1 MTDETK
7 KVIFMARRKSLYE
20 IIYAQIEQEVQK
32 MSDGTQ
38 LPSIDKLCED
48 YGASKTVIR
57 EVITAL
63 EKDGL
68 VVRRQGLGTFVVKDS
83 GLVHTGIEYLRGLTR
98 IISSSGKT
106 PDLVHDAYR
115 VVEADEELA
124 TRLETEMGQHLVLT
138 ERVYAADGV
147 PAIFAR
153 TFIASERVPGGTQAL
168 VRTLGSSKA
177 KELTLFDLMEE
188 NFKEPIRYAIAEI
201 ESTLVDRELSRLLQI
216 EKRSSIVL
224 LKEVHR
230 DMNNIPMLYSEDFIN
245 TAVFRIHVLRKK
257 I

>member
-1 MTDETK
+1 
-7 KVIFMARRKSLYE
+7 MAKRESLYK
-20 IIYAQIEQEVQK
+20 IIYKQIEQMVQK

-38 LPSIDKLCED
+38 LPSIEKLCED
-48 YGASKTVIR
+48 YGASRTVIR

-63 EKDGL
+63 ERDGL

-106 PDLVHDAYR
+106 PDLVHDR
-115 VVEADEELA
+115 FREVLADNELA
-124 TRLETEMGQHLVLT
+124 VKLEMPEREKLVLT
-138 ERVYAADGV
+138 ERVYAADGI

-153 TFIASERVPGGTQAL
+153 TYIASERIPGGTEAL
-168 VRTLGSSKA
+168 LRILGQSRA
-177 KELTLFDLMEE
+177 KELVLFDLLEV

-201 ESTLVDRELSRLLQI
+201 ESKLVDEELARLLDM
-216 EKRSSIVL
+216 KPNTSIVL

-230 DMNNIPMLYSEDFIN
+230 DMNNLPMLYSEDFIN
-245 TAVFRIHVLRKK
+245 TEVFRIHVLRKK

>member
-1 MTDETK
+1 
-7 KVIFMARRKSLYE
+7 MAKRESLYK
-20 IIYAQIEQEVQK
+20 IIYKQIEQMVQK

-38 LPSIDKLCED
+38 LPSIEKLCDD
-48 YGASKTVIR
+48 YGASRTVIR

-63 EKDGL
+63 ERDGL

-106 PDLVHDAYR
+106 PDLVYDR
-115 VVEADEELA
+115 FREVLADNELA
-124 TRLETEMGQHLVLT
+124 VKLEMPEREKLVLT
-138 ERVYAADGV
+138 ERVYAADGI

-153 TFIASERVPGGTQAL
+153 TYIASERIPGGTEAL
-168 VRTLGSSKA
+168 LRILGQSRA
-177 KELTLFDLMEE
+177 KELVLFDLLEE

-201 ESTLVDRELSRLLQI
+201 ESKLVDEELARLLDM
-216 EKRSSIVL
+216 KPNTSIVL

-230 DMNNIPMLYSEDFIN
+230 DMNNLPMLYSEDFIN
-245 TAVFRIHVLRKK
+245 TEVFRIHVLRKK

>member
-1 MTDETK
+1 
-7 KVIFMARRKSLYE
+7 MAKRESLYK
-20 IIYAQIEQEVQK
+20 IIYKQIEQMVQK

-38 LPSIDKLCED
+38 LPSIEKLCED
-48 YGASKTVIR
+48 YGASRTVIR

-63 EKDGL
+63 ERDGL

-106 PDLVHDAYR
+106 PDLVHDR
-115 VVEADEELA
+115 FREVLADNELA
-124 TRLETEMGQHLVLT
+124 VKLEMPEREKLVLT
-138 ERVYAADGV
+138 ERVYAADGI

-153 TFIASERVPGGTQAL
+153 TYIASERIPGGTEAL
-168 VRTLGSSKA
+168 LRILGQSRA
-177 KELTLFDLMEE
+177 KELVLFDLLEE

-201 ESTLVDRELSRLLQI
+201 ESKLVDEELARLLDM
-216 EKRSSIVL
+216 KPNTSIVL

-230 DMNNIPMLYSEDFIN
+230 DMNNLPMLYSEDFIN
-245 TAVFRIHVLRKK
+245 TEVFRIHVLRKK

>member
-1 MTDETK
+1 
-7 KVIFMARRKSLYE
+7 MAKRESLYK
-20 IIYAQIEQEVQK
+20 IIYKQIEQMVQK

-38 LPSIDKLCED
+38 LPSIEKLCDD
-48 YGASKTVIR
+48 YGASRTVIR

-63 EKDGL
+63 ERDGL

-106 PDLVHDAYR
+106 PDLVHDR
-115 VVEADEELA
+115 FREVLADNELA
-124 TRLETEMGQHLVLT
+124 VKLEMPEREKLVLT
-138 ERVYAADGV
+138 ERVYAADGI

-153 TFIASERVPGGTQAL
+153 TYIASERIPGGTEAL
-168 VRTLGSSKA
+168 LRILGQSRA
-177 KELTLFDLMEE
+177 KELVLFDLLEE

-201 ESTLVDRELSRLLQI
+201 ESKLVDEELARLLDM
-216 EKRSSIVL
+216 KPNTSIVL

-230 DMNNIPMLYSEDFIN
+230 DMNNLPMLYSEDFIN
-245 TAVFRIHVLRKK
+245 TEVFRIHVLRKK

>member
-1 MTDETK
+1 
-7 KVIFMARRKSLYE
+7 MARRKSLYE
-20 IIYAQIEQEVQK
+20 IIYSQIEREVQK
-32 MSDGTQ
+32 MSDGAQ
-38 LPSIDKLCED
+38 LPSIEKLCED
-48 YGASKTVIR
+48 YGASKTVLR

-98 IISSSGKT
+98 IISSSGKN
-106 PDLVHDAYR
+106 PELIYDKFCEVK
-115 VVEADEELA
+115 ADERLA
-124 TRLETEMGQHLVLT
+124 EKLEMPENVSLVLT

-153 TFIASERVPGGTQAL
+153 TYIASERIPGKTEAL
-168 VRTLGSSKA
+168 LKTLEGRKA
-177 KELTLFDLMEE
+177 KELVLFDLLEE
-188 NFKEPIRYAIAEI
+188 NFKDPIRYAIAEI
-201 ESTLVDRELSRLLQI
+201 ESRLVDEELAGLLQM
-216 EKRSSIVL
+216 RPGSSIVL

-230 DMNNIPMLYSEDFIN
+230 DIKNVPMLYSEDFIN

>member
-1 MTDETK
+1 
-7 KVIFMARRKSLYE
+7 MAKRESLYK
-20 IIYAQIEQEVQK
+20 IIYKQIEQMVQK

-38 LPSIDKLCED
+38 LPSIEKLCED
-48 YGASKTVIR
+48 YGASRTVIR

-63 EKDGL
+63 ERDGL

-106 PDLVHDAYR
+106 PDLVYDR
-115 VVEADEELA
+115 FREVLADNELA
-124 TRLETEMGQHLVLT
+124 VKLEMPEREKLVLT
-138 ERVYAADGV
+138 ERVYAADGI

-153 TFIASERVPGGTQAL
+153 TYIASERIPGGTEAL
-168 VRTLGSSKA
+168 LRILGQSRA
-177 KELTLFDLMEE
+177 KELVLFDLLEE

-201 ESTLVDRELSRLLQI
+201 ESKLVDEELARLLDM
-216 EKRSSIVL
+216 KPNTSIVL

-230 DMNNIPMLYSEDFIN
+230 DMNNLPMLYSEDFIN
-245 TAVFRIHVLRKK
+245 TEVFRIHVLRKK

>member
-1 MTDETK
+1 
-7 KVIFMARRKSLYE
+7 MAKRESLYK
-20 IIYAQIEQEVQK
+20 IIYKQIEQMVQK

-38 LPSIDKLCED
+38 LPSIEKLCED
-48 YGASKTVIR
+48 YGASRTVIR

-63 EKDGL
+63 ERDGL

-83 GLVHTGIEYLRGLTR
+83 GFVHTGIEYLRGLTR

-106 PDLVHDAYR
+106 PDLVHDR
-115 VVEADEELA
+115 FREVLADNELA
-124 TRLETEMGQHLVLT
+124 VKLEMPEREKLVLT
-138 ERVYAADGV
+138 ERVYAADGI

-153 TFIASERVPGGTQAL
+153 TYIASERIPGGTEAL
-168 VRTLGSSKA
+168 LRILGQSRA
-177 KELTLFDLMEE
+177 KELVLFDLLEV

-201 ESTLVDRELSRLLQI
+201 ESKLVDEELARLLDM
-216 EKRSSIVL
+216 KPNTSIVL

-230 DMNNIPMLYSEDFIN
+230 DMNNLPMLYSEDFIN
-245 TAVFRIHVLRKK
+245 TEVFRIHVLRKK

>member
-1 MTDETK
+1 
-7 KVIFMARRKSLYE
+7 MAKRESLYK
-20 IIYAQIEQEVQK
+20 IIYKQIEQMVQK

-38 LPSIDKLCED
+38 LPSIEKLCED
-48 YGASKTVIR
+48 YGASRTVIR

-63 EKDGL
+63 ERDGL

-106 PDLVHDAYR
+106 PDLVYDR
-115 VVEADEELA
+115 FREVLADNELA
-124 TRLETEMGQHLVLT
+124 VKLEMPEREKLVLT
-138 ERVYAADGV
+138 ERVYAADGI

-153 TFIASERVPGGTQAL
+153 TYIASERIPGGTEAL
-168 VRTLGSSKA
+168 LRILGQSRA
-177 KELTLFDLMEE
+177 KELVLFDLLEE

-201 ESTLVDRELSRLLQI
+201 ESKLVDEELARLLHM
-216 EKRSSIVL
+216 KPNTSIVL

-230 DMNNIPMLYSEDFIN
+230 DMNNLPMLYSEDFIN
-245 TAVFRIHVLRKK
+245 TEVFRIHVLRKK